1 MEGTMLVIPGL
12 NQKGGVGKSTTN
24 ANVAEAVARRGKKVL
39 LIDTDPQG
47 TLTLG
52 TLDARPEEGT
62 AEILGFGEQGVALDR
77 VFDRVIQRSDAFGV
91 DVLPANFSRLTQQQV
106 ALTAAPMLTVR
117 FVDLMELIE
126 GRYDF
131 VFIDCPPSLGP
142 LTMAALY
149 ACDGVF
155 VPVETAEEATDGLG
169 LLVSTLEGAKR
180 LVHRD
185 FKIYG
190 AALTKYVRGQKMCE
204 DVRQGLEESG
214 LFPWVQPIASTTAF
228 KTAFS
233 NRSPLRA
240 IAREPAQKRAVADID
255 ALAERFEHLTQNGA
269 A

>member
-1 MEGTMLVIPGL
+1 MLVVPGL

-24 ANVAEAVARRGKKVL
+24 ANLAEALAQREKKVL

-52 TLDARPEEGT
+52 TLDARPDEGT
-62 AEILGFGEQGVALDR
+62 AEIMGFGDQSTGIAEIFER
-77 VFDRVIQRSDAFGV
+77 VVRRSEAFRT
-91 DVLPANFSRLTQQQV
+91 DVLAANFARLSQQQV
-106 ALTAAPMLTVR
+106 ALSAAPMLTVR
-117 FVDLMELIE
+117 LVDLMGAIE

-131 VFIDCPPSLGP
+131 VVIDCPPNLGP

-149 ACDGVF
+149 ACDGVY

-180 LVHRD
+180 LVSRD

-204 DVRQGLEESG
+204 DVKEGLVQSG
-214 LFPWVQPIASTTAF
+214 VFPWVQPIAQTTAF

-233 NRSPLRA
+233 ARSPLRA
-240 IAREPAQKRAVADID
+240 IAKDAAHKRAVADLD
-255 ALAERFEHLTQNGA
+255 ALADRIARVELETA